1 MGRLHRTRATHTQ
14 RQQWLARSPPLPPP
28 PPSSALAH
36 MRVVQALCLHAACGA
51 HTVVSRALDSSPCAA
66 DVAALAR
73 DTSMRRA
80 TISRSRLRQHSHPP
94 NARRARRAH
103 RSSSAA
109 TDAVARSPTVSR
121 SPCAASAAAAA
132 DLAAAMSRRSAASAA
147 RQAEWSAAATSAA
160 SSPAR
165 ICRYGASVT
174 ERQLRSVRDD
184 DGRSRTP
191 TSDSARFRHA
201 SSRSTST
208 TLLCAA
214 CACAAP
220 RPTSRAVTCARERAR
235 LVRNVSQTFLARSAA
250 SFAAASAAA
259 CSRRRICGVA
269 AHQPRG
275 HRGARS
281 RHLNAL
287 RLVVY
292 SLVQRRRE
300 LAFLILQR
308 CTPGGELAD
317 GGGCLRFG
325 LPHNVSAAPLPPGLA
340 SAMSHLEVMQLR

>member
-174 ERQLRSVRDD
+174 ERQGRRRAFAHAHIRQRALQARLLPLNVHDSALCRLRMRRATPDKPCSHMRPGTCTTRKKRVANLFGAFSSVVCRSQRRSVFAPQNLWRCCSPTAGAQ
-184 DGRSRTP
+184 GRAQSAPQCAPLGRLQPCATTTRAGVSHSP
-191 TSDSARFRHA
+191 TMHTGR
-201 SSRSTST
+201 
-208 TLLCAA
+208 
-214 CACAAP
+214 
-220 RPTSRAVTCARERAR
+220 RAR
-235 LVRNVSQTFLARSAA
+235 
-250 SFAAASAAA
+250 
-259 CSRRRICGVA
+259 
-269 AHQPRG
+269 
-275 HRGARS
+275 
-281 RHLNAL
+281 
-287 RLVVY
+287 
-292 SLVQRRRE
+292 
-300 LAFLILQR
+300 
-308 CTPGGELAD
+308 
-317 GGGCLRFG
+317 
-325 LPHNVSAAPLPPGLA
+325 
-340 SAMSHLEVMQLR
+340 